1 MKLKWWGSGAMKK
14 PFIFVGILI
23 VSLSFEWAFA
33 FLPIDESDQGNKARI
48 AYSLA
53 KEVSKNAKVSGTYIF
68 PIKNWMFEQFFI
80 FWISKMFQ
88 ISGRNCWKLLK
99 YIA

>member
-53 KEVSKNAKVSGTYIF
+53 KEVSKNV
-68 PIKNWMFEQFFI
+68 
-80 FWISKMFQ
+80 
-88 ISGRNCWKLLK
+88 
-99 YIA
+99 

>member
-1 MKLKWWGSGAMKK
+1 MKK

-23 VSLSFEWAFA
+23 VSLSFKWASA

-53 KEVSKNAKVSGTYIF
+53 KEVSKNAKVSGTYYSTYWSNTIF
-68 PIKNWMFEQFFI
+68 NIVYAKV
-80 FWISKMFQ
+80 SK
-88 ISGRNCWKLLK
+88 I
-99 YIA
+99 IAYDNLVT

>member
-23 VSLSFEWAFA
+23 VSLSFEWASA

-53 KEVSKNAKVSGTYIF
+53 KEVSKNAKVSGTYFSVTIF
-68 PIKNWMFEQFFI
+68 
-80 FWISKMFQ
+80 S
-88 ISGRNCWKLLK
+88 
-99 YIA
+99 